1 MGLATEVPEL
11 ELYIKSTVKV
21 MVRGTPPYAQGEQ
34 RISWGPY
41 FVGWS
46 DEASVLAFFLNFEA
60 AWDALPPE
68 DRTKTEV
75 IAYVEALL
83 HRVDC

>member
-1 MGLATEVPEL
+1 
-11 ELYIKSTVKV
+11 
-21 MVRGTPPYAQGEQ
+21 
-34 RISWGPY
+34 
-41 FVGWS
+41 VGWS